1 MLTVDGHEKRGR
13 YVGSHLHLNVTYLA
27 VASPEEPLRVKPD
40 ENSGVRWF
48 MLDEAVEAS
57 TEEWMRA
64 RVYEKLN
71 RKVRALG

>member
-1 MLTVDGHEKRGR
+1 
-13 YVGSHLHLNVTYLA
+13 
-27 VASPEEPLRVKPD
+27 
-40 ENSGVRWF
+40 

-57 TEEWMRA
+57 TAEWMRT

>member
-1 MLTVDGHEKRGR
+1 M
-13 YVGSHLHLNVTYLA
+13 
-27 VASPEEPLRVKPD
+27 
-40 ENSGVRWF
+40 RWF